1 MKIPASGKKRSRKHM
16 ESIPPLLKKKKNEHG
31 ETTTAMNVDSTAS
44 TDLTKKRHK
53 KPNKSEPTVSK
64 QPRKKSVVSSK
75 MSLNKGKKKKV
86 NEEDD
91 DENVEDLEMSDFED
105 SEEEEEI
112 DIPNKKKF
120 IRKPVYQSHSVCK
133 LTGEPVPAE
142 QARGRWRHR
151 YDDTSKASKGGKDYL
166 RVQMHYSSANVDGD
180 RFSLNDFCV
189 VKAGEGH
196 RDYVG
201 RILEFFETTTKNQ
214 YVSVKWFF
222 RAEETV
228 IKNHSNRIEER
239 RLFASDSIND
249 IALDCLIGKTS
260 IVQASEKDPLYEYF
274 YDMLYSEKFC
284 TFNNLQTENE
294 PEVSSSAS
302 TSKGS
307 LKVVEEPSSESDSTE
322 SIMTLL
328 DLYAGCGGMS
338 TGLCMGTAMSGVYL
352 VTRWAV
358 DNNEDAC
365 RSLRYNHPE
374 TEVRHEE
381 AEDFLSLLK
390 EWQTLCAS
398 YSLVG
403 TQYFRTKQPT
413 VNDDDIQETTE
424 DAETRP
430 PHDGGVYEVEKII
443 GICYGDPNKK
453 NKPRLH
459 FKVKWKG
466 YGSNEDSWEPMSKL
480 KNCMESVEDFVRE
493 GYKYS
498 ILPLP
503 GTVDVICGGPPCQGV
518 SGFNRNRDA
527 EKPMEDPKNNQ
538 VKVVMDIVQFLQ
550 PRYTL
555 MENVV
560 DILKFV
566 DGTLGRYAI
575 CRLVE
580 MGYQARLGLLVAGGF
595 GLPQYRM
602 RAFLWG
608 SQATETLPQFPLPT
622 HKAIRRGY
630 PPKEFERN
638 LVVGDEK
645 VLLKALVLGDAI
657 SDLPEISTHET
668 RDERDYGKFLPATD
682 FQRKIRSPKCVDLQT
697 SGSGMHKL
705 YDHVPLPLSEDD
717 NHRVSLIPPKKGANF
732 RDLPGVI
739 VENKVAKLDPTM
751 DRIYLKSEKPLVP
764 DYALNY
770 GDGKSTKPFGRLSM
784 DETIG
789 TVVTRA
795 EPHNQ
800 IILHPTQNR
809 VLSVRENARLQG
821 FPDWY
826 RFFGKVKQRYVQIGN
841 AVAVPVGQ
849 ALGYTLAMAS
859 QGISDGGQVV
869 ALPPSFSGLGR
880 FRLQYRRRFR
890 LKYRRNRK

>member
-1 MKIPASGKKRSRKHM
+1 MK
-16 ESIPPLLKKKKNEHG
+16 
-31 ETTTAMNVDSTAS
+31 
-44 TDLTKKRHK
+44 
-53 KPNKSEPTVSK
+53 
-64 QPRKKSVVSSK
+64 
-75 MSLNKGKKKKV
+75 SLNNGKEKMV

-91 DENVEDLEMSDFED
+91 DEIVADLDMSDFKD
-105 SEEEEEI
+105 SEDEDEDKEI
-112 DIPNKKKF
+112 VQNGASTSTAALPKGKF
-120 IRKPVYQSHSVCK
+120 IRKPVQKSHSVCK
-133 LTGEPVPAE
+133 LTGKPVPPEEATK
-142 QARGRWRHR
+142 RWRHR
-151 YDDTSKASKGGKDYL
+151 YDNFMASKGGKDYL
-166 RVQMHYSSANVDGD
+166 RVQRHYTDAEIDVYK
-180 RFSLNDFCV
+180 FSLNDFCLI
-189 VKAGEGH
+189 KGEEGQL
-196 RDYVG
+196 DYVAK
-201 RILEFFETTTKNQ
+201 ILEFFETPKKNQ
-214 YVSVKWFF
+214 YVSVQWFF
-222 RAEETV
+222 RAAETV
-228 IKNHSNRIEER
+228 IKNHSNRIEEK
-239 RLFASDSIND
+239 RLFASDSIDD
-249 IALDCLIGKTS
+249 IPLECIVGKTS
-260 IVQASEKDPLYEYF
+260 IVQASTKDPLYEYF
-274 YDMLYSEKFC
+274 YDMCYSEEFC
-284 TFNNLQTENE
+284 TFNNLPTAA
-294 PEVSSSAS
+294 SSSAS
-302 TSKGS
+302 TISRGS
-307 LKVVEEPSSESDSTE
+307 QKVIEEPSSENDSTE
-322 SIMTLL
+322 SVMTLL

-338 TGLCMGTAMSGVYL
+338 TGLCMGAVKSGVDV

-374 TEVRHEE
+374 TEVRHEK

-390 EWQTLCAS
+390 EWKTLCAS
-398 YSLVG
+398 FKLVG
-403 TQYFRTKQPT
+403 TKYYRTKKPT
-413 VNDDDIQETTE
+413 VNDDAGIQETSE
-424 DAETRP
+424 DGETRP
-430 PHDGGVYEVEKII
+430 PRDGGIYEVEKII

-453 NKPRLH
+453 KKRRLH

-466 YGSNEDSWEPMSKL
+466 YGSAEDSWEPMSKL

-493 GYKYS
+493 GYNYS

-518 SGFNRNRDA
+518 SGFNRKRNT

-538 VKVVMDIVQFLQ
+538 VKVFMDIVEFLQ

-566 DGTLGRYAI
+566 DGILGRYAI

-580 MGYQARLGLLVAGGF
+580 MRYQARLGLLVAGGY

-608 SQATETLPQFPLPT
+608 ARATEKLPQFPLPT
-622 HKAIRRGY
+622 HNAIRRGY

-638 LVVGDEK
+638 VVVRDEK
-645 VLLKALVLGDAI
+645 VLLKALVLEDAI

-668 RDERDYGKFLPATD
+668 RDERDYGKFLPTTD
-682 FQRKIRSPKCVDLQT
+682 FQRKIRSPKCVFFFFPLSADPQT
-697 SGSGMHKL
+697 SGSGMHQL

-717 NHRVSLIPPKKGANF
+717 NYRVSLIPPEKGANF

-739 VENKVAKLDPTM
+739 VENKV
-751 DRIYLKSEKPLVP
+751 P

-770 GDGKSTKPFGRLSM
+770 EDGKSKKPFGRLSM

-789 TVVTRA
+789 TVVGRA

-800 IILHPTQNR
+800 AILHPTQDR

-826 RFFGKVKQRYVQIGN
+826 RLFGEVKQRYVQVGN
-841 AVAVPVGQ
+841 AVPVPVAQ

-859 QGISDGGQVV
+859 QRISDGGQVV
-869 ALPPSFSGLGR
+869 ALPPSFSEVETVRR
-880 FRLQYRRRFR
+880 FGLQYRRDE
-890 LKYRRNRK
+890 NRKRFGATPGYNIIGTRSGSHSSGQISGTGTDKVYQLRIFIT